1 MPKDTLDLLPV
12 GATGQSMKVHK
23 TEGSLI
29 SFDPIKN
36 SVIISGADTNNNNFL
51 SFKVG
56 KKVPFDLELESI
68 IVLLQST
75 QANQE
80 NDNLVLKI
88 ESEPDKIDYTF
99 NLGVT
104 NPQTNTVGLVHSG
117 NFYTYEFP
125 KGIVAP
131 VSATIS
137 YNTSGI
143 ANGKGVILACKPAH
157 LMFTGSFYKIS

>member
-1 MPKDTLDLLPV
+1 MSEKTLDLLTV
-12 GATGQSMKVHK
+12 NGLGQSMKVHNTK
-23 TEGSLI
+23 GSFI
-29 SFDPIKN
+29 SFEGISN
-36 SVIISGADTNNNNFL
+36 NILISGADTSNNNFL
-51 SFKVG
+51 SFEVG

-80 NDNLVLKI
+80 NDNLVLKVK
-88 ESEPDKIDYTF
+88 SQSDKIDYTF

-143 ANGKGVILACKPAH
+143 ANGAGVILACKPAH
-157 LMFTGSFYKIS
+157 LMFTGSSYKIS

>member
-36 SVIISGADTNNNNFL
+36 SIIISGVDTNNNNFL
-51 SFKVG
+51 SYEVG
-56 KKVPFDLELESI
+56 KNVPFDLELISI

-80 NDNLVLKI
+80 NDSLILKV
-88 ESEPDKIDYTF
+88 ESQQDKIDYTF
-99 NLGVT
+99 NLGVS
-104 NPQTNTVGLVHSG
+104 NQETNTVGLVHSG

-125 KGIVAP
+125 EGIVAP
-131 VSATIS
+131 VSAVIS

-143 ANGKGVILACKPAH
+143 ANGAGVILACKPAH